1 MDVRGLWAGMPRAAR
16 IYLGAVGGLFVA
28 GCAVLATV
36 VVASAASPSPSPSAS
51 PKPGSANC
59 DRFTQHVASNLGKT
73 PAQVRKAINDAIGQT
88 LNDAVKSGE
97 MTQQQADNI
106 KAKLGSSS
114 SSACVGVPRFGPG
127 GPGGFGPGG
136 FGRSIFKGTMA
147 DIATALGISQ
157 SELQQDLQSGK
168 TVKDVAA
175 SKGMDENAFRQKYA
189 AAVKADLDQQVKSG
203 NITQTQEDMI
213 LQRIQNAELPFWNGV
228 MHRGLNPIAPGAS
241 PSPNGAHA

>member
-1 MDVRGLWAGMPRAAR
+1 MDIRGLWAGMPTAAR

-36 VVASAASPSPSPSAS
+36 VVASAASPSPSP
-51 PKPGSANC
+51 KPGSANC
-59 DRFTQHVASNLGKT
+59 DRFTQHVASNLGKS
-73 PAQVRKAINDAIGQT
+73 PDQVRKAINDAIGQT
-88 LNDAVKSGE
+88 LNDAVKNGE
-97 MTQQQADNI
+97 MTQQQADSI
-106 KAKLGSSS
+106 KAKLGSSA
-114 SSACVGVPRFGPG
+114 ACAGVPRL

-136 FGRSIFKGTMA
+136 FGRSIFRGTMA

-168 TVKDVAA
+168 TVKDIAA

-203 NITQTQEDMI
+203 HITQTQEDTI

-228 MHRGLNPIAPGAS
+228 VHRGPKPVAPGAS

>member
-1 MDVRGLWAGMPRAAR
+1 MPRAAR
-16 IYLGAVGGLFVA
+16 IYVGAVGGLFVA

-36 VVASAASPSPSPSAS
+36 VVASAASPSPSP
-51 PKPGSANC
+51 KPGSANC
-59 DRFTQHVASNLGKT
+59 DRFTQHVANNLGKT
-73 PAQVRKAINDAIGQT
+73 PDQVRKAINDAIGQT
-88 LNDAVKSGE
+88 LNDAVKNGE
-97 MTQQQADNI
+97 MTQQQADSI
-106 KAKLGSSS
+106 KARLGS

-127 GPGGFGPGG
+127 G
-136 FGRSIFKGTMA
+136 FGRSIFRGTMA

-168 TVKDVAA
+168 TVKDIAA

-203 NITQTQEDMI
+203 NVTQTQEDTI
-213 LQRIQNAELPFWNGV
+213 LQRIQNAELPFWNGAV
-228 MHRGLNPIAPGAS
+228 HRGLKPIAPGAS